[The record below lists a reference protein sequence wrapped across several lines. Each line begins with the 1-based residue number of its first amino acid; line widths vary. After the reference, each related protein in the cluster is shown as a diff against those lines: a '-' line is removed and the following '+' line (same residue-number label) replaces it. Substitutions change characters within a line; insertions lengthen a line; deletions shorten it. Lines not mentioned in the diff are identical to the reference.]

1 MAIITK
7 KLTDS
12 TLKRITKTD
21 NTYEDVRITDVP
33 SNVIEEGTNI
43 TDSVLSNINYKND
56 NNVTFD
62 ITDTDVIPDS
72 NKATIYGKSDGS
84 FYFRVNGQ
92 SPIVIGGN
100 NIPNYQNLMNKSGD
114 NYTTNGEMK
123 YFNLDNE
130 LKFFST
136 RTKIGGIESRNV
148 ESSDITNATY
158 FEINQNEIKG
168 NIAGVEKI
176 LLNGSRFE
184 IKGKD
189 TTIGINNGLD
199 KLSLDTNL
207 SNATYGNSN
216 FGLNF
221 GNSIEIKNKNNN
233 QTLSTITNTGEISLN
248 KLDIETPISN
258 INESSNQ
265 LNISSNQANLKISN
279 NYFSIELTN
288 SNLKINDSNNNAIL
302 TITPNGELYLGN
314 KNVNENLNN
323 ITLGLHR
330 HYLDVNNKKIDCD
343 LTTDKLYKVDVI
355 DGNYTYELRV
365 KSDGVNT
372 KHIVLYGDTYVM
384 LQFYEGDPDEEEDY
398 SYFYVK
404 KYSDSNQSGTLLV
417 IDDFIEYSLG
427 D

>member
-168 NIAGVEKI
+168 NIAGVEKL

-199 KLSLDTNL
+199 KLRLDTNL

-365 KSDGVNT
+365 KSDEVNT

-404 KYSDSNQSGTLLV
+404 KYSDSNPSGTLLV

>member
-168 NIAGVEKI
+168 NIAGVEKL

-199 KLSLDTNL
+199 KLRLDTNL

-248 KLDIETPISN
+248 KLDIETPISG
-258 INESSNQ
+258 Q
-265 LNISSNQANLKISN
+265 L
-279 NYFSIELTN
+279 
-288 SNLKINDSNNNAIL
+288 
-302 TITPNGELYLGN
+302 
-314 KNVNENLNN
+314 
-323 ITLGLHR
+323 LHKTER
-330 HYLDVNNKKIDCD
+330 TGRRL
-343 LTTDKLYKVDVI
+343 
-355 DGNYTYELRV
+355 
-365 KSDGVNT
+365 
-372 KHIVLYGDTYVM
+372 
-384 LQFYEGDPDEEEDY
+384 
-398 SYFYVK
+398 
-404 KYSDSNQSGTLLV
+404 
-417 IDDFIEYSLG
+417 
-427 D
+427 